1 MKKIS
6 IIAIG
11 ILLAIGGF
19 AQADFSEQLTV
30 PLSKPGERGTLKIDH
45 MNGDIIVTGYTGK
58 EVIISAKSSGNS
70 HVNDHK
76 HDDDLNVP
84 AGMKKL
90 DVNPVELKAREENNR
105 ITVHSDS
112 WKRRLNLEIKVPANM
127 DLDIHSV
134 HGVIKI
140 TGVEGA
146 MDISAVNGDLEF
158 SNVSGSVV
166 SNTVDGDV
174 KATFKRITS
183 GEPMSFVTLN
193 GNVDVTLPANVKA
206 SAKVRSDRGDIY
218 TDFDMS
224 LERSKTNVKKSDGQY
239 EVSINSWV
247 YGKINGG
254 GPEYTFKNMEG
265 NIIIRKG
272 S

>member
-6 IIAIG
+6 IITLG

-19 AQADFSEQLTV
+19 AQSDFSEQFTV

-45 MNGDIIVTGYTGK
+45 MNGDIIVTGYSGK

-70 HVNDHK
+70 HVNDHN
-76 HDDDLNVP
+76 HDDDNVP
-84 AGMKKL
+84 AGMKRL
-90 DVNPVELKAREENNR
+90 NVNPVELKAREENNK

-134 HGVIKI
+134 HGIIKI
-140 TGVEGA
+140 SGVNGA
-146 MDISAVNGDLEF
+146 MDISAVNGELEF
-158 SNVSGSVV
+158 SNVSGSIV
-166 SNTVDGDV
+166 SNTVNGDV
-174 KATFKRITS
+174 KATFKSITS

-193 GNVDVTLPANVKA
+193 GNVDVTLPASVKA

-218 TDFDMS
+218 TDFDMT
-224 LERSKTNVKKSDGQY
+224 LESSKTDVKKSDGQY
-239 EVSINSWV
+239 EVSINTWV

-254 GPEYTFKNMEG
+254 GPEYTFKNMQG
-265 NIIIRKG
+265 DIIIRKG